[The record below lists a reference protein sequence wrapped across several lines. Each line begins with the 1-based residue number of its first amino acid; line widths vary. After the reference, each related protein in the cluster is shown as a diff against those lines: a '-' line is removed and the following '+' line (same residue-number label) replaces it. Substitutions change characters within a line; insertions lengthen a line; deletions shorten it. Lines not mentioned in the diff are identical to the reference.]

1 MGPKMKNVYF
11 SFSKSLSRR
20 SFLKGAGAA
29 MALPWLEAMTPAFA
43 ASAAYQPPRRFVAVT
58 LALGLHGPNL
68 NPVEPGRNYTPSLYL
83 SEVKDLLG
91 DMTVVTGS
99 SHPGVSGGHQAEG
112 SILTAAPYSRN
123 ATFKNS
129 ISLDQYL
136 AKHQGHHTRFPS
148 LVLDINGTTSAS
160 YTESGSMIPAEQSPS
175 RIFNQ
180 LFIPDT
186 PEEQAQQ
193 VERLKQGRSI
203 MDVVAADAKRVGK
216 KLSKGDR
223 EKIDQ
228 YFTSVRNF
236 EKRLGEAQ
244 EWATRPK
251 PKVNAQTPV
260 DIENSD
266 AIIDRKKLMLDVMF
280 LALQT
285 DSTRFITVH
294 LNGEGGAVPLEGV
307 DEGYHSLSHHG
318 LDAEKLEQL
327 KLVETEL
334 VRKWGDFLRDLKG
347 AEESSGTMLDS
358 TSVLMTSNL
367 GNASSHDNRNMP
379 VVLAGGGFKH
389 GQHLAFDKTH
399 NYPLPNMF
407 VSILRR
413 HGLDVDRFASGTGE
427 MTGLEMV

>member
-1 MGPKMKNVYF
+1 
-11 SFSKSLSRR
+11 
-20 SFLKGAGAA
+20 
-29 MALPWLEAMTPAFA
+29 MALPWLDAMTPAFA
-43 ASAAYQPPRRFVAVT
+43 SSVASQPPRRFVAVT

-68 NPVEPGRNYTPSLYL
+68 NPIETGRNYTPSLYL
-83 SEVKDLLG
+83 SEVEDLLG

-123 ATFKNS
+123 GTFKNS
-129 ISLDQYL
+129 VSIDQYL

-148 LVLDINGTTSAS
+148 LVLDINGSTSAS

-175 RIFNQ
+175 KVFSQ

-186 PEEQAQQ
+186 PEEQERQ

-203 MDVVAADAKRVGK
+203 MDVVASDAKRVEK
-216 KLSKGDR
+216 ELSKGDR

-244 EWATRPK
+244 EWALMDK
-251 PKVNAQTPV
+251 PTVNAEVPV
-260 DIENSD
+260 DIDNSD

-294 LNGEGGAVPLEGV
+294 LNGEGGAVPIDGV
-307 DEGYHSLSHHG
+307 DEGYHTLSHHG
-318 LDAEKLEQL
+318 LDEEKLDQL
-327 KLVETEL
+327 TLVETAL
-334 VRKWGDFLRDLKG
+334 VRKWGDFLRQLKG
-347 AEESSGTMLDS
+347 AEESTGTMLDT

-367 GNASSHDNRNMP
+367 GNGSSHDNRNMP

-389 GQHLAFDKTH
+389 GQHLAFDKTN
-399 NYPLPNMF
+399 NYPLPNLYL
-407 VSILRR
+407 SILRR
-413 HGLDVDRFASGTGE
+413 HDLGADRFATSTGE

>member
-1 MGPKMKNVYF
+1 MKNVYF

-20 SFLKGAGAA
+20 SFLKGVGAS

-43 ASAAYQPPRRFVAVT
+43 SSAAALPPRRFVAVT

-68 NPVEPGRNYTPSLYL
+68 NPVESGRNYKPSLYL
-83 SEVKDLLG
+83 SQIDDLLG
-91 DMTVVTGS
+91 DLTVISGS

-112 SILTAAPYSRN
+112 SILSAAPYSR
-123 ATFKNS
+123 AAAFKNS
-129 ISLDQYL
+129 ISIDQYL
-136 AKHQGHHTRFPS
+136 AKYQGHHTRFPS
-148 LVLDINGTTSAS
+148 LVLNLNGSNSAS
-160 YTESGSMIPAEQSPS
+160 QTEGGSMIPAEVSPS
-175 RIFNQ
+175 RVFNR

-186 PEEQAQQ
+186 PKEQALQ

-203 MDVVAADAKRVGK
+203 MDVVASDAKKVQK
-216 KLSKGDR
+216 KLGKGDR

-236 EKRLGEAQ
+236 EKRIGEAQ
-244 EWATRPK
+244 EWALRDK
-251 PKVNAQTPV
+251 PNVNASVPV
-260 DIENSD
+260 DIDNPD

-307 DEGYHSLSHHG
+307 DQGYHNLSHHG
-318 LDAEKLEQL
+318 RDEEKLDQL
-327 KLVETEL
+327 TLVESEL
-334 VRKWGDFLRDLKG
+334 VSKWGGFIRSLK
-347 AEESSGTMLDS
+347 ESQESNGTMLDT

-379 VVLAGGGFKH
+379 VLFAGGGFKH
-389 GQHLAFDKTH
+389 GQHLAFDKKD
-399 NYPLPNMF
+399 NYPLPNLYL
-407 VSILRR
+407 SILHR
-413 HGLDVDRFASGTGE
+413 HGIDANRFASSTGN
-427 MTGLEMV
+427 MTGMEMV

>member
-1 MGPKMKNVYF
+1 MKNVYF

-20 SFLKGAGAA
+20 TFLKGTGAA

-43 ASAAYQPPRRFVAVT
+43 SSVEQQAPRRFVAVT

-68 NPVEPGRNYTPSLYL
+68 NPSETGRNYTPSLYL

-91 DMTVVTGS
+91 DMTVITGS

-123 ATFKNS
+123 GTFKNS
-129 ISLDQYL
+129 ISIDQYL

-148 LVLDINGTTSAS
+148 LVLDINGSTSAS
-160 YTESGSMIPAEQSPS
+160 YTESGSMIPAEVSPS
-175 RIFNQ
+175 KVFNQ
-180 LFIPDT
+180 LFIADT
-186 PEEQAQQ
+186 PEEQALQ

-203 MDVVAADAKRVGK
+203 MDVVASDAKRVEK

-236 EKRLGEAQ
+236 EKRLSEAQ

-251 PKVNAQTPV
+251 PKVTMGVPV

-294 LNGEGGAVPLEGV
+294 LNGEGGAVPIEGV
-307 DEGYHSLSHHG
+307 EEGYHSLSHHG
-318 LDAEKLEQL
+318 LDGEKLEQL
-327 KLVETEL
+327 TLVETEL
-334 VRKWGDFLRDLKG
+334 VRKWGNFLRDLKS
-347 AEESSGTMLDS
+347 AEESNGTMLDT

-379 VVLAGGGFKH
+379 VLFAGGGFKH
-389 GQHLAFDKTH
+389 GQHLGFDKSN
-399 NYPLPNMF
+399 NYPLPNLYL
-407 VSILRR
+407 SILRR
-413 HGLDVDRFASGTGE
+413 HGLEADRFATSTGE